1 MPLPSAPQGTSRPP
15 KRPNLADGGWLGM
28 PPPRRASHRHFRCR
42 VRLWLGATVQDHARD
57 QEQTRA
63 EPSTLRPHR
72 TRPLPR
78 GFQPTHL
85 SPASLP
91 TAEEP
96 PDDATKAAPR
106 AQRRPTVSPQSTR
119 SCLLLRCL
127 CALNPP
133 KLAVSI
139 SPWCIHRT

>member
-1 MPLPSAPQGTSRPP
+1 MPLPIAPQRTSRPP
-15 KRPNLADGGWLGM
+15 MPPNLADAGRLSV

-42 VRLWLGATVQDHARD
+42 VRLWLAATVRDHARD
-57 QEQTRA
+57 QERTRA
-63 EPSTLRPHR
+63 EPSTLRLHR
-72 TRPLPR
+72 TLPLPLA
-78 GFQPTHL
+78 FQPTHL

-91 TAEEP
+91 TAQGP

-106 AQRRPTVSPQSTR
+106 VQRRPTVSPQSTR

-133 KLAVSI
+133 KLAVFI